1 MIKIDKSSI
10 SIEGMELVIRAE
22 FSMLVRTLYENEILT
37 REEIEEGVE
46 TGFMSDEELDKR
58 TMENMTEFLNRM
70 KKR

>member
-1 MIKIDKSSI
+1 MINIDKSNI
-10 SIEGMELVIRAE
+10 HIEGMELVIRAE

-46 TGFMSDEELDKR
+46 TGFMSDDELDKR
-58 TMENMTEFLNRM
+58 TMENMTQFLNRM